1 MLGNIIDH
9 RTDPTDPN
17 IDAVFEPSI
26 NHDGRRADGVKHFD
40 YDGTVISGAYFA
52 VTWQYH
58 TTMRAA
64 VLRAED
70 EWPFEVTVYVYD
82 LGSNPAG

>member
-9 RTDPTDPN
+9 RNDPTNPN

-26 NHDGRRADGVKHFD
+26 NDDGRRAGGVRHFD
-40 YDGTVISGAYFA
+40 YDYTVASGAYFA

-58 TTMRAA
+58 TTVRAA
-64 VLRAED
+64 VMRAET
-70 EWPFEVTVYVYD
+70 EWPFEVTIYVYD